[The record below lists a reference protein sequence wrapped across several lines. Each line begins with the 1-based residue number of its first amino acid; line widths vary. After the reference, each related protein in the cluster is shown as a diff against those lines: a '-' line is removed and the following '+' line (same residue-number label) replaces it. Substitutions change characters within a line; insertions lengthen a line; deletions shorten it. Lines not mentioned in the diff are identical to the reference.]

1 MDKKERIL
9 IIFLSLMLIFIAG
22 CSTEKNAQADE
33 NESLICKAKV
43 LSVKVSEVPYS
54 DSDDVYTEQILKV
67 QPVEGLY
74 KGQVFETEVSLGTPN
89 NQNISPY
96 RKGDTV
102 ELEIYPDE
110 NGGVGSVD
118 IRTLIRAPYVI
129 ALVVVFLLLVGA
141 VGRIK
146 GIKTI
151 LSLTFTVGAV
161 VLLLVPALGARW
173 HCYF

>member
-1 MDKKERIL
+1 MGKKERIL
-9 IIFLSLMLIFIAG
+9 TIFLSLMLIFIVG

-43 LSVKVSEVPYS
+43 LSVKVSEVSYP

-67 QPVEGLY
+67 QPVEGPY

-110 NGGVGSVD
+110 TAVSVD
-118 IRTLIRAPYVI
+118 LKMEDSCFIGVVTYCLHKRNFGPSQPYVI
-129 ALVVVFLLLVGA
+129 FYHSGYRLQSFAF
-141 VGRIK
+141 
-146 GIKTI
+146 
-151 LSLTFTVGAV
+151 S
-161 VLLLVPALGARW
+161 
-173 HCYF
+173 